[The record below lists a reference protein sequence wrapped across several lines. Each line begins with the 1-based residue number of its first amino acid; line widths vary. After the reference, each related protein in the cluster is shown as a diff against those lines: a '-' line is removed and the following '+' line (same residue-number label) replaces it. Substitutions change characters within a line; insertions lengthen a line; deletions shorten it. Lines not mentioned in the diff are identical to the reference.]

1 MAKLLPTRLPTA
13 LDEVSPDIFN
23 RLVRIL
29 ELNLGQF
36 DPNRTPQFNQSELG
50 ELNFIA
56 GDIVFNTTLEIHQAY
71 DGNAFRDLYSH
82 QTYLSGV
89 SGIGAVGS
97 VTVTI
102 G

>member
-1 MAKLLPTRLPTA
+1 MAKLLPTRLPQA
-13 LDEVSPDIFN
+13 LDEVTPDVFN

-89 SGIGAVGS
+89 SGTGAVGS

>member
-1 MAKLLPTRLPTA
+1 MAKLLPTRLPQA
-13 LDEVSPDIFN
+13 LDEVTPDVFN

-29 ELNLGQF
+29 EINLEQF
-36 DPNRTPQFNQSELG
+36 EHNRTTQFNQYELG
-50 ELNFIA
+50 EMKFIA

-89 SGIGAVGS
+89 SGTGAVGS
-97 VTVTI
+97 VTVTTS
-102 G
+102 